1 MDTYFFLNGRN
12 ESKCY
17 FSADELDKARNILI
31 TCFCFSQGSTTQA
44 LPKIL
49 NPLRNHNKFKNGIL
63 VKMEFL
69 EFEE

>member
-1 MDTYFFLNGRN
+1 MDTFFFNGRN

-17 FSADELDKARNILI
+17 FNADELDKARNILL
-31 TCFCFSQGSTTQA
+31 TCFCFSQGSQGLTIQA

-49 NPLRNHNKFKNGIL
+49 NPLRNHNKFKNG
-63 VKMEFL
+63 MEFL

>member
-1 MDTYFFLNGRN
+1 M
-12 ESKCY
+12 
-17 FSADELDKARNILI
+17 
-31 TCFCFSQGSTTQA
+31 TCFCFSQGSQGLTTQA